1 MLKRVYDL
9 KSQTEVFL
17 EMDAEIFPSSRQSR
31 LEVEICDDVNFHVN
45 GMNDNLQGANR
56 LVNVMRHK

>member
-17 EMDAEIFPSSRQSR
+17 ESDGNIFSSALQSR
-31 LEVEICDDVNFHVN
+31 LDMQICVDVTSHKN
-45 GMNDNLQGANR
+45 GDNLQGANR
-56 LVNVMRHK
+56 LMNEMHYK